1 MIINTSL
8 LINML
13 SDEDRTQLKGAINDK
28 ELKKIFK
35 TIASKNPDEFFPTQE
50 LRHLGY
56 IRKQCECCGGYFWT
70 TIEERKVCGDPVCSG
85 GFQITVNNPAK
96 VKLSFIG
103 VWKKIVEIL
112 EPRGYV
118 PIKRYPCVARW
129 NPTSEFTIASISAF
143 QPYVITGEV
152 EPPAKKLIIP
162 QFCLRFNDIE
172 NVGITGS
179 HNTGFVMIG
188 QHFFG
193 KPEEWNQGELFLDI
207 HAFIHEG
214 VGLPKEE
221 ITIHEDSWAGGG
233 SFGCSLEFFSR
244 GVELFNQVY
253 TMFEQTPD
261 GPRELGLKVL
271 DMGLGQERVAWF
283 SQGTPNIYEATFP
296 YVISKLRDITKVE
309 THFKLYNDFSRYS
322 AYLNI
327 DEVDDMDAAWEKVG
341 IELKIDVNELK
352 EKILPM
358 TAIYS
363 IADHARTLL
372 FAIND
377 GKLPSNVG
385 GGYNLRVILRRALNF
400 IDKFG
405 WDIEIS
411 DVCSWHAKELKEL
424 FPEVS
429 ERLDEIK
436 KILSVE
442 KEKYYTTKRK
452 ASKMLEKLLAEGD
465 ISTETLI
472 EIYDS
477 RGINPEMVK
486 DAAAKFGKKIKI
498 PDNFYSLVVERHEN
512 KEKID
517 ATVNEIKL
525 NLNNVE
531 ETKSLYYYDYTETS
545 NNAKVLKLIGNN
557 VVLDQSVAY
566 PTSGGQL
573 HDIGTI
579 DGQKFNRVFKQGNYV
594 IHVLSEKPEFKEGK
608 TVKVEVDKIW
618 RLQLSQHHT
627 ATHIVN
633 AAARFVLGSHI
644 NQAGAKKTMK
654 HSNLDITHYEQISRE
669 DLVKIEKKANEIV
682 DNAIDMKLFFL
693 PRSEA
698 EQKYGM
704 AIYQGGAVP
713 GKNIR
718 IVEIPDVDVEA
729 CGGTHLNNTSEAG
742 RIKIIKSQKI
752 QDGVVRLTFT
762 AGSATKELEAE
773 ESLSLTQLQSFLDIP
788 QNKIVSRVEELLNK
802 WKNLNKALQ
811 TGKFDESDM
820 VLNSNNIVEVEIL
833 TELSRILNTKKEDI
847 SSKVKKLYDEWNG
860 AKAKL
865 KEVENLLDEKFIET
879 LIKSAFSLNGSK
891 MILKSFENLTPN
903 DLKNLSVKIL
913 RKSEDL
919 NTIFINKDEKGIT
932 IIGMIGKGLLKR
944 SDFNMGNF
952 VKTIA
957 SRYNGK
963 GGGKIDYGQ
972 VFIGDK
978 GLNVDD
984 LVNHIKEKL
993 IKK

>member
-1 MIINTSL
+1 
-8 LINML
+8 ML
-13 SDEDRTQLKGAINDK
+13 SDEDRTQLKSAHDDK

-50 LRHLGY
+50 LRQLGY
-56 IRKQCECCGGYFWT
+56 IRKQCECCGAYFWT
-70 TIEERKVCGDPVCSG
+70 TIKKRKVCGDPVCSG
-85 GFQITVNNPAK
+85 GFQVTTNNPAK
-96 VKLSFIG
+96 VKLSYIG
-103 VWKKIVEIL
+103 VWKKIVEVL
-112 EPRGYV
+112 EPRGYM

-172 NVGITGS
+172 NVGLTGS

-188 QHFFG
+188 QHVFVP
-193 KPEEWNQGELFLDI
+193 PEEWNQGELFLDI

-214 VGLPKEE
+214 VGLAKEE

-253 TMFEQTPD
+253 TMFEQTSE
-261 GPRELGLKVL
+261 GPQELKLKVL

-283 SQGTPNIYEATFP
+283 SQGTPNMYEAIFP
-296 YVISKLRDITKVE
+296 YVLAKLRDSTKIE
-309 THFKLYNDFSRYS
+309 IDFDLYNKFSQYS

-327 DEVDDMDAAWEKVG
+327 DEVDDMDAAWERVAK
-341 IELKIDVNELK
+341 EFKFNVNELK
-352 EKILPM
+352 QKILPM

-385 GGYNLRVILRRALNF
+385 GGYNLRVILRRALSF
-400 IDKFG
+400 IDKFD
-405 WDIEIS
+405 WDINVF
-411 DVCSWHAKELKEL
+411 DVCKWHAEELKEL

-429 ERLDEIK
+429 ERLDGLR

-442 KEKYYTTKRK
+442 KEKYHITKKK
-452 ASKMLEKLLAEGD
+452 ASKMLEKLLAKGEL
-465 ISTETLI
+465 STETLI

-477 RGINPEMVK
+477 RGISPEMVRE
-486 DAAAKFGKKIKI
+486 AAKKFDRIIKI
-498 PDNFYSLVVERHEN
+498 PDNFYSLVVERHEKGEQVN
-512 KEKID
+512 ALQKVIKID
-517 ATVNEIKL
+517 LKDTL
-525 NLNNVE
+525 
-531 ETKSLYYYDYTETS
+531 ETKSLYYYDYTEIT
-545 NNAKVLKLIGNN
+545 NTAKVLKIVGNN
-557 VVLDQSVAY
+557 VILDQSVAY

-579 DGQKFNRVFKQGNYV
+579 NGQKFDNVVKQGSHI
-594 IHVLSEKPEFKEGK
+594 IHVLSEKPKFEVGES
-608 TVKVEVDKIW
+608 VKVEVDKTW
-618 RLQLSQHHT
+618 RTQLSQHHT

-633 AAARFVLGSHI
+633 AAARFVLGGHI

-669 DLVKIEKKANEIV
+669 DLLKIEKKANEIV
-682 DNAIDMKLFFL
+682 NKAIDMELSFV

-698 EQKYGM
+698 EHKYGM
-704 AIYQGGAVP
+704 TIYQGGAVP

-718 IVEIPDVDVEA
+718 IVEIPGVDVEA
-729 CGGTHLNNTSEAG
+729 CGGTHLNNTSETG

-752 QDGVVRLTFT
+752 QDGIVRLTFT
-762 AGSATKELEAE
+762 AGSATKELEVE
-773 ESLSLTQLQSFLDIP
+773 DSLILNQLEKLLVVP
-788 QNKIVSRVEELLNK
+788 QTKIVGRVEELLNK
-802 WKNLNKALQ
+802 WKNLNKAIQ
-811 TGKFDESDM
+811 TGKFNENDM
-820 VLNSNNIVEVEIL
+820 VLISTNTSELEIL

-847 SSKVKKLYDEWNG
+847 PPKVKKLYNEWND

-865 KEVENLLDEKFIET
+865 KDVENLFDEKFMET
-879 LIKSAFSLNGSK
+879 LIKSAFLFNDSK
-891 MILKSFENLTPN
+891 LIIKSFENLSQN

-919 NTIFINKDEKGIT
+919 NTIFINKDENGIT
-932 IIGMIGKGLLKR
+932 IIGMVGKGLLKR

-957 SRYNGK
+957 LKYDGK

-978 GLNVDD
+978 DLKVDD

-993 IKK
+993 TRS

>member
-1 MIINTSL
+1 
-8 LINML
+8 ML
-13 SDEDRTQLKGAINDK
+13 SDEDRTHLKGAINDK

-35 TIASKNPDEFFPTQE
+35 TIASKNPDEFFPTAE
-50 LRHLGY
+50 LKQLGY
-56 IRKQCECCGGYFWT
+56 MRKQCECCGSYFWT
-70 TIEERKVCGDPVCSG
+70 TIKERKVCGEPVCSG

-193 KPEEWNQGELFLDI
+193 KPKEWDQGKLFLDI
-207 HAFIHEG
+207 HVFIHEG

-253 TMFEQTPD
+253 TMFEQTSD
-261 GPRELGLKVL
+261 GPRELSLKVL

-296 YVISKLRDITKVE
+296 YVISKLRDITHVE
-309 THFKLYNDFSRYS
+309 THFELYNKFSRYS

-327 DEVDDMDAAWEKVG
+327 DEVDDMDAAWKKVAA
-341 IELKIDVNELK
+341 ELKIDVNELK

-429 ERLDEIK
+429 ERLDGIK

-465 ISTETLI
+465 ISTEMLI

-486 DAAAKFGKKIKI
+486 DTAAKFGKKIKI

-517 ATVNEIKL
+517 ATSDEIKL
-525 NLNNVE
+525 DLSNVL

-545 NNAKVLKLIGNN
+545 NNAKVLKLVGNN

-579 DGQKFNRVFKQGNYV
+579 NGQSFNSVLKQGNHI
-594 IHVLSEKPEFKEGK
+594 IHVLSEKPKFKEGEM
-608 TVKVEVDKIW
+608 VKVEVDKKW
-618 RLQLSQHHT
+618 RTQLSQHHT

-633 AAARFVLGSHI
+633 AAARFVLGGHI

-682 DNAIDMKLFFL
+682 DNAIDMNLFFI

-729 CGGTHLNNTSEAG
+729 CGGTHLNNTSETG
-742 RIKIIKSQKI
+742 RIKIIKTQKI

-773 ESLSLTQLQSFLDIP
+773 DSLSLTQLQSLLEIP
-788 QNKIVSRVEELLNK
+788 QNKIVGRVEELLNK

-811 TGKFDESDM
+811 TGKFDETDM
-820 VLNSNNIVEVEIL
+820 VLNSSNIIEVEIL
-833 TELSRILNTKKEDI
+833 TELSRILNTKKEDNY
-847 SSKVKKLYDEWNG
+847 SKVKKLYDEWNG

-879 LIKSAFSLNGSK
+879 LIKSAFSLNDSK

-932 IIGMIGKGLLKR
+932 IIGMVGKGLLKR
-944 SDFNMGNF
+944 SDFKKLSLRDTTVRVVARLIMGKCLSEIRN
-952 VKTIA
+952 
-957 SRYNGK
+957 
-963 GGGKIDYGQ
+963 
-972 VFIGDK
+972 
-978 GLNVDD
+978 
-984 LVNHIKEKL
+984 
-993 IKK
+993 

>member
-1 MIINTSL
+1 
-8 LINML
+8 ML
-13 SDEDRTQLKGAINDK
+13 SDEERNQLKRANNDK

-35 TIASKNPDEFFPTQE
+35 VIASKNPDEYFPTEE
-50 LRHLGY
+50 LKQLTY
-56 IRKQCECCGGYFWT
+56 LRKKCECCGKYFWT
-70 TIEERKVCGDPVCSG
+70 VLKERKVCGEPVCSG
-85 GFQITVNNPAK
+85 GFQVTENNPIK
-96 VKLSFIG
+96 KKLSFIG
-103 VWKKIVEIL
+103 VWEKIVEIL

-129 NPTSEFTIASISAF
+129 DPTSEFTIASISAF
-143 QPYVITGEV
+143 QPYVITGEA

-162 QFCLRFNDIE
+162 QFCLRFTDIE
-172 NVGITGS
+172 NVGLTGS
-179 HNTGFVMIG
+179 HLTGFIMIG
-188 QHFFG
+188 QHVFVP
-193 KPEEWNQGELFLDI
+193 PEEWNQGELFLDI

-261 GPRELGLKVL
+261 GPRELKIKVL
-271 DMGLGQERVAWF
+271 DMGMGQERVAWF

-296 YVISKLRDITKVE
+296 YVISKLRDVTKVK
-309 THFKLYNDFSRYS
+309 THFELYNEFSRYS
-322 AYLNI
+322 AFLNI
-327 DEVDDMDAAWEKVG
+327 DEVDDMDAAWERVG
-341 IELKIDVNELK
+341 NELKIDVNELK

-358 TAIYS
+358 TALYS

-405 WDIEIS
+405 WDIQLS
-411 DVCSWHAKELKEL
+411 DVCNWHAKELKEL

-429 ERLDEIK
+429 ELLKEIK

-477 RGINPEMVK
+477 RGINPDMVK
-486 DAAAKFGKKIKI
+486 ETAAKMGKMIKI

-512 KEKID
+512 REKID
-517 ATVNEIKL
+517 ATLDEVKL
-525 NLNNVE
+525 DLSNVL
-531 ETKSLYYYDYTETS
+531 ETKSLYYYDYTKIS
-545 NNAKVLKLIGNN
+545 NDGKVLKVVGNN
-557 VVLDQSVAY
+557 VVLDRSVAY

-579 DGQKFNRVFKQGNYV
+579 DGQKFNIVLKQGNYV
-594 IHVLSEKPEFKEGK
+594 IHVLSEKPHLEEGK
-608 TVKVEVDKIW
+608 VVKVEVDKKW
-618 RLQLSQHHT
+618 RTQLSQHHT

-633 AAARFVLGSHI
+633 AAARFVLGGHI
-644 NQAGAKKTMK
+644 NQAGAKKTLK

-669 DLVKIEKKANEIV
+669 DLLKIEEKANEIV
-682 DNAIDMKLFFL
+682 DKAIDIKLFFI

-698 EQKYGM
+698 EQKFGM

-729 CGGTHLNNTSEAG
+729 CGGTHLNNTSETG
-742 RIKIIKSQKI
+742 TIKIVKSQKI
-752 QDGVVRLTFT
+752 QDGIVRLTFT
-762 AGSATKELEAE
+762 AGSATKELEVE
-773 ESLSLTQLQSFLDIP
+773 DSLILTHLEALLAVS
-788 QNKIVSRVEELLNK
+788 QNKIAGRVEELLNK

-811 TGKFDESDM
+811 TGKFNEADM
-820 VLNSNNIVEVEIL
+820 VLNSSVIFEAEIL

-847 SSKVKKLYDEWNG
+847 PTKVKKLEYEWNH
-860 AKAKL
+860 AKLKL
-865 KEVENLLDEKFIET
+865 KEVKSLLDEEFIESI
-879 LIKSAFSLNGSK
+879 IKSAFSLNNSK
-891 MILKSFENLTPN
+891 VILRSFKNLSPN

-913 RKSEDL
+913 QKSEKL
-919 NTIFINKDEKGIT
+919 ITLFINKTEKGIT
-932 IIGMIGKGLLKR
+932 LMGMIGKDLLEET
-944 SDFNMGNF
+944 DFEMGKF
-952 VKTIA
+952 VLEIV
-957 SRYNGK
+957 SNYGGK
-963 GGGKIDYGQ
+963 GGGKKDYGQ
-972 VFIGDK
+972 GFIESK
-978 GLNVDD
+978 D
-984 LVNHIKEKL
+984 LSAEDIIEHVKEILGIK
-993 IKK
+993 

>member
-1 MIINTSL
+1 MLTTEQIL
-8 LINML
+8 L
-13 SDEDRTQLKGAINDK
+13 LKGCKTDK
-28 ELKKIFK
+28 EIKKVFKKI
-35 TIASKNPDEFFPTQE
+35 ASEDPDSYFPTKE
-50 LRHLGY
+50 LRELGFL
-56 IRKQCECCGGYFWT
+56 RKNCKNCETYFWT
-70 TIEERKVCGDPVCSG
+70 TLKERKMCGDPVCEG
-85 GFQITVNNPAK
+85 GFQVAGKPLPH
-96 VKLSFIG
+96 KLSYIG
-103 VWKKIVEIL
+103 VWNKIVEIL
-112 EPRGYV
+112 EPRGYI

-143 QPYVITGEV
+143 QPYVVSGEV

-172 NVGITGS
+172 NVGITSS

-193 KPEEWNQGELFLDI
+193 TPEEWHQGELFLDI
-207 HAFIHEG
+207 YTFINEG

-253 TMFEQTPD
+253 TMYEQTPD
-261 GPRELGLKVL
+261 GPRELSLKVL

-309 THFKLYNDFSRYS
+309 TQFDLYNDFSRYS

-341 IELKIDVNELK
+341 KELSIDVNELK
-352 EKILPM
+352 ERILPM

-411 DVCSWHAKELKEL
+411 DVCNWHAKELKDL

-429 ERLDEIK
+429 ERLDDIK

-452 ASKMLEKLLAEGD
+452 ASKLLEKLLAEGN

-486 DAAAKFGKKIKI
+486 ETATKFGKKIKI

-517 ATVNEIKL
+517 DILDEIKL
-525 NLNNVE
+525 DLSNVL
-531 ETKSLYYYDYTETS
+531 ETKSLYYFDYTETS
-545 NNAKVLKLIGNN
+545 NKAEVLKLVGNN

-566 PTSGGQL
+566 PTSGGQV
-573 HDIGTI
+573 HDVGTI
-579 DGQKFNRVFKQGNYV
+579 NGQKFDSVLKQGTHV
-594 IHVLSEKPEFKEGK
+594 IHVLSEKPKFKEGEM
-608 TVKVEVDKIW
+608 VKVEVDKRW
-618 RLQLSQHHT
+618 RKQLSQHHT

-633 AAARFVLGSHI
+633 AAARLILGAHI

-669 DLVKIEKKANEIV
+669 DLLKIENKANEIV
-682 DNAIDMKLFFL
+682 TKAIDIKLSFI
-693 PRSEA
+693 PRTEA

-718 IVEIPDVDVEA
+718 IVKIPDVDVEA
-729 CGGTHLNNTSEAG
+729 CGGTHLNNTSETG
-742 RIKIIKSQKI
+742 SIKIIKSQKI
-752 QDGVVRLTFT
+752 QDGIVRLTFT
-762 AGSATKELEAE
+762 AGAATKELEEE
-773 ESLSLTQLQSFLDIP
+773 ESRILDQLKTLLDVP
-788 QNKIVSRVEELLNK
+788 QNQIVGRVEELLEK
-802 WKNLNKALQ
+802 WKNLNKSLK
-811 TGKFDESDM
+811 TGKVDVKDLTLKSE
-820 VLNSNNIVEVEIL
+820 LIQKTNIL
-833 TELSRILNTKKEDI
+833 TELSRTLNTNVDEVTLKVNKIYSEWKN
-847 SSKVKKLYDEWNG
+847 SKS
-860 AKAKL
+860 KL
-865 KEVENLLDEKFIET
+865 KDVENLFDEESIDLLIE
-879 LIKSAFSLNGSK
+879 SAIPLMDTK
-891 MILKSFENLTPN
+891 IILKAFDNLSLKN
-903 DLKNLSVKIL
+903 IKNLSMKIL
-913 RKSEDL
+913 HKSEEL
-919 NTIFINKDEKGIT
+919 STIIINKDEKGIT
-932 IIGMIGKGLLKR
+932 VIGMVGKELVKK
-944 SDFNMGNF
+944 SEFSMGSL
-952 VKTIA
+952 VKKIA
-957 SRYNGK
+957 TKYGGK
-963 GGGKIDYGQ
+963 GGGKDDYGQ
-972 VFIGDK
+972 VFIGDMEVEVEEV
-978 GLNVDD
+978 LNFVRKN
-984 LVNHIKEKL
+984 LSSN
-993 IKK
+993 

>member
-1 MIINTSL
+1 
-8 LINML
+8 ML
-13 SDEDRTQLKGAINDK
+13 SNEERTQLKGATNDK

-35 TIASKNPDEFFPTQE
+35 TIASKNPDEFFPTKE
-50 LRHLGY
+50 LRQLGY
-56 IRKQCECCGGYFWT
+56 MRKQCECCGANFWT
-70 TIEERKVCGDPVCSG
+70 TVKERQVCGDPVCSG
-85 GFQITVNNPAK
+85 GFQITFNNPAK
-96 VKLSFIG
+96 VKLSYIG

-172 NVGITGS
+172 NVGLTGS
-179 HNTGFVMIG
+179 HNTGFIMVG
-188 QHFFG
+188 QHVFVP
-193 KPEEWNQGELFLDI
+193 PEEWNQGELFLDI

-214 VGLPKEE
+214 VGLAKEE

-253 TMFEQTPD
+253 TMFEQTTT
-261 GPRELGLKVL
+261 GPQELSLKVL

-296 YVISKLRDITKVE
+296 EVISRLRTITKIDTDFE
-309 THFKLYNDFSRYS
+309 LYNKFSRYS

-327 DEVDDMDAAWEKVG
+327 DEVDDLEAAWEKVSA
-341 IELKIDVNELK
+341 ELNVDLDELQ

-363 IADHARTLL
+363 IADHSRTLL

-385 GGYNLRVILRRALNF
+385 GGYNLRVILRRALSF
-400 IDKFG
+400 IDKFK
-405 WDIEIS
+405 WNIDVS
-411 DVCSWHAKELKEL
+411 DVCRWHAAELKEL

-429 ERLDEIK
+429 ERLDDLE
-436 KILSVE
+436 KILKVE
-442 KEKYYTTKRK
+442 KEKYYVTKRK
-452 ASKMLEKLLAEGD
+452 ANKILEKLLVKGE

-486 DAAAKFGKKIKI
+486 ETAKKFGRTIKI
-498 PDNFYSLVVERHEN
+498 PDNFYSLVVERHE
-512 KEKID
+512 KGEQ
-517 ATVNEIKL
+517 VNAFQKEIKIEFDDTL
-525 NLNNVE
+525 
-531 ETKSLYYYDYTETS
+531 ETKSLYYYDYTETA
-545 NNAKVLKLIGNN
+545 NTAKVLKIVGNN
-557 VVLDQSVAY
+557 VILDQSVAY

-579 DGQKFNRVFKQGNYV
+579 NGQKFDNVVKQGNYI
-594 IHVLSEKPEFKEGK
+594 IHILSEKPKFKEGES
-608 TVKVEVDKIW
+608 VKVEVDKEW
-618 RLQLSQHHT
+618 RTQLSQHHT

-633 AAARFVLGSHI
+633 AAARFVLGEHI
-644 NQAGAKKTMK
+644 NQAGAKKSMK
-654 HSNLDITHYEQISRE
+654 HSNLDLTHYEQISRE
-669 DLVKIEKKANEIV
+669 NLLKIENKANEIV
-682 DNAIDMKLFFL
+682 KKAIDLNLSFI

-698 EQKYGM
+698 EKKYGM
-704 AIYQGGAVP
+704 RIYQGGAVP

-718 IVEIPDVDVEA
+718 IVEIPNIDVEA

-752 QDGVVRLTFT
+752 QDGIVRLTFT
-762 AGSATKELEAE
+762 AGSATQELEVE
-773 ESLSLTQLQSFLDIP
+773 DSLILNQLEKLLQIS
-788 QNKIVSRVEELLNK
+788 QNKIVGRVEELLNK
-802 WKNLNKALQ
+802 WKNLNKAIQ
-811 TGKFDESDM
+811 TGKFNENDM
-820 VLNSNNIVEVEIL
+820 VLNSDNTFELEIL
-833 TELSRILNTKKEDI
+833 TELARILNTKKEDVPLKI
-847 SSKVKKLYDEWNG
+847 KKLYNEWND

-865 KEVENLLDEKFIET
+865 KDVENLFDENFMKN
-879 LIKSAFSLNGSK
+879 LIKSAFLFKDSK
-891 MILKSFENLTPN
+891 MILNSFENLTQN

-913 RKSEDL
+913 KKSEDL
-919 NTIFINKDEKGIT
+919 NTIFINEDEKGIT
-932 IIGMIGKGLLKR
+932 IIGMVGKDLMKR
-944 SDFNMGNF
+944 SDFNMGDF
-952 VKTIA
+952 VKKIA
-957 SRYNGK
+957 SKYGGK
-963 GGGKIDYGQ
+963 GGGKKDYGQ

-978 GLNVDD
+978 EVIIDD
-984 LVNHIKEKL
+984 LVNFIKEKL
-993 IKK
+993 IEN

>member
-1 MIINTSL
+1 MIINTSP

-13 SDEDRTQLKGAINDK
+13 SDEDATQLRSANNDK

-35 TIASKNPDEFFPTQE
+35 TITSKNPDEFFPTQE
-50 LRHLGY
+50 LRQLGY
-56 IRKQCECCGGYFWT
+56 TRKQCECCGAYFWT
-70 TIEERKVCGDPVCSG
+70 TVKERKVCGDPVCSG
-85 GFQITVNNPAK
+85 GFQITVNNPVK
-96 VKLSFIG
+96 VKLSYIG

-172 NVGITGS
+172 NVGLTGS

-188 QHFFG
+188 QHQFVP
-193 KPEEWNQGELFLDI
+193 PEEWNQGELFLDI
-207 HAFIHEG
+207 HVFIHEG
-214 VGLPKEE
+214 VGLAKEE

-253 TMFEQTPD
+253 TMYEQTPE
-261 GPRELGLKVL
+261 GPRELSLKVL

-296 YVISKLRDITKVE
+296 AVISQLKDITKIE
-309 THFKLYNDFSRYS
+309 TNFELYNKFSRYS

-327 DEVDDMDAAWEKVG
+327 DEVDDMDAAWEKVAT
-341 IELKIDVNELK
+341 ELNIDVSELK

-385 GGYNLRVILRRALNF
+385 GGYNLRVILRRALSF

-405 WDIEIS
+405 WDIDIS
-411 DVCSWHAKELKEL
+411 DVCRWHAKELKEL

-429 ERLDEIK
+429 ERLDDIK
-436 KILSVE
+436 KILTVE

-477 RGINPEMVK
+477 RGINPDMVK
-486 DAAAKFGKKIKI
+486 ETAKKFNRIIKI
-498 PDNFYSLVVERHEN
+498 PDNFYSLVVERHEKREQVN
-512 KEKID
+512 
-517 ATVNEIKL
+517 ATQKEIKL
-525 NLNNVE
+525 DLSNVL
-531 ETKSLYYYDYTETS
+531 ETKSLYYYNYTETS
-545 NNAKVLKLIGNN
+545 NTAKVLKIVGNN
-557 VVLDQSVAY
+557 VILDQSVAY

-579 DGQKFNRVFKQGNYV
+579 NGQKFDNVVKQGNYI
-594 IHVLSEKPEFKEGK
+594 IHVLSEKPKFKEGEN
-608 TVKVEVDKIW
+608 VKVEVDKKW
-618 RLQLSQHHT
+618 RTQLSQHHT

-633 AAARFVLGSHI
+633 ASARFVLGAHI
-644 NQAGAKKTMK
+644 NQAGAKKSMK

-669 DLVKIEKKANEIV
+669 NLLKIENKANEIV
-682 DNAIDMKLFFL
+682 NKAIDVKLSFI

-704 AIYQGGAVP
+704 TIYQGGAVP

-718 IVEIPDVDVEA
+718 IVEIPGVDVEA
-729 CGGTHLNNTSEAG
+729 CGGTHLNNTSETG

-752 QDGVVRLTFT
+752 QDGIVRLTFT
-762 AGSATKELEAE
+762 AGSATQELEVE
-773 ESLSLTQLQSFLDIP
+773 DSLILNQLEKLLEIP
-788 QNKIVSRVEELLNK
+788 QNKIIGRVEELLNK

-811 TGKFDESDM
+811 TGKFNETDM
-820 VLNSNNIVEVEIL
+820 VLNSTNTFELEIL

-847 SSKVKKLYDEWNG
+847 PPKVKKLYNEWNG

-879 LIKSAFSLNGSK
+879 LIKSAFSLNDSK
-891 MILKSFENLTPN
+891 MIIKSFENLASN

-932 IIGMIGKGLLKR
+932 IIGMVGKGLLKR
-944 SDFNMGNF
+944 SGFNMGSF
-952 VKTIA
+952 VKNIA
-957 SRYNGK
+957 SKYGGK

-978 GLNVDD
+978 ELKVDD
-984 LVNHIKEKL
+984 LVNHIKKEL
-993 IKK
+993 TRS

>member
-1 MIINTSL
+1 MIINTYL
-8 LINML
+8 LIHML
-13 SDEDRTQLKGAINDK
+13 SDEERKQLKGATNDK

-35 TIASKNPDEFFPTQE
+35 TIASKNPDEFFPTPE
-50 LRHLGY
+50 LRQLGY
-56 IRKQCECCGGYFWT
+56 IRKQCECCGAYFWT
-70 TIEERKVCGDPVCSG
+70 TIKKRKVCGDPACSE
-85 GFQITVNNPAK
+85 GFQVAGKPLAQ
-96 VKLSFIG
+96 KLTYIE
-103 VWKKIVEIL
+103 VWKKIVEVL
-112 EPRGYV
+112 EPRGYK

-152 EPPAKKLIIP
+152 EPPAKKLVIP

-172 NVGITGS
+172 NVGVTGS

-188 QHFFG
+188 QHQFVP
-193 KPEEWNQGELFLDI
+193 PEEWHQGQLFMDM
-207 HAFIHEG
+207 HDFINLG
-214 VGLPKEE
+214 VGAPKEE

-261 GPRELGLKVL
+261 GPHELKLKVL

-296 YVISKLRDITKVE
+296 HVLSKLRERTKIE
-309 THFKLYNDFSRYS
+309 LDFDLYNKFSKYS

-327 DEVDDMDAAWEKVG
+327 DEVDDMEAAWERVAKDLEIQV
-341 IELKIDVNELK
+341 EDLQNT
-352 EKILPM
+352 ILPM

-363 IADHARTLL
+363 IADHTRTLL

-385 GGYNLRVILRRALNF
+385 GGYNLRVILRRALSF
-400 IDKFG
+400 IDKFD
-405 WDIEIS
+405 WNINIS
-411 DVCSWHAKELKEL
+411 DVCKWHAEELKEQ

-429 ERLDEIK
+429 ERLDDLR
-436 KILSVE
+436 KILRVE
-442 KEKYYTTKRK
+442 KEKYYITKRK
-452 ASKMLEKLLAEGD
+452 ASKMLEKLLAKGD

-486 DAAAKFGKKIKI
+486 ETAKKLGRIVKI
-498 PDNFYSLVVERHEN
+498 PDNFYSLVVERHE
-512 KEKID
+512 KGEH
-517 ATVNEIKL
+517 VNGIQEQIKL
-525 NLNNVE
+525 DFNNTL
-531 ETKSLYYYDYTETS
+531 ETKSLYYYDYTETA
-545 NNAKVLKLIGNN
+545 NTATVLKIVDNN

-579 DGQKFNRVFKQGNYV
+579 NGQKFDNVVKQGNYI
-594 IHVLSEKPEFKEGK
+594 IHILSDKPKFKEGEK
-608 TVKVEVDKIW
+608 VKVEVDKKW
-618 RLQLSQHHT
+618 RTQLSQHHT

-633 AAARFVLGSHI
+633 AAARFVLGNHI

-654 HSNLDITHYEQISRE
+654 HSNLDVTHYEQISRE
-669 DLVKIEKKANEIV
+669 NLLKIENKANEIV
-682 DNAIDMKLFFL
+682 NKAIDMKLSFI
-693 PRSEA
+693 PRSKA

-704 AIYQGGAVP
+704 TIYQGGAVP

-729 CGGTHLNNTSEAG
+729 CGGTHLNNTLETG

-752 QDGVVRLTFT
+752 QDGIVRLTFT
-762 AGSATKELEAE
+762 AGSATQELDLED
-773 ESLSLTQLQSFLDIP
+773 SLILNQLEKLLEIP
-788 QNKIVSRVEELLNK
+788 QNKIIGRVEELLNK
-802 WKNLNKALQ
+802 WKNLNKAIH
-811 TGKFDESDM
+811 TGKFNENDM
-820 VLNSNNIVEVEIL
+820 VLNSANTFELEIL
-833 TELSRILNTKKEDI
+833 MELSRILNTKKEDVPL
-847 SSKVKKLYDEWNG
+847 KVKKLYNEWND
-860 AKAKL
+860 AKVKL
-865 KEVENLLDEKFIET
+865 KDVENLFDEKFMDN
-879 LIKSAFSLNGSK
+879 LVKSAFLFNNSK
-891 MILKSFENLTPN
+891 MIIKSFENLSQN

-919 NTIFINKDEKGIT
+919 NTIFINRDEKGFT
-932 IIGMIGKGLLKR
+932 IIGMVGKGLMKR

-952 VKTIA
+952 VKDIA
-957 SRYNGK
+957 SKYGGK
-963 GGGKIDYGQ
+963 GGGKEDYGQ

-978 GLNVDD
+978 KLKIDD
-984 LVNHIKEKL
+984 LVNYIKEKL
-993 IKK
+993 YKN